1 MIGFV
6 RSFPLR
12 LGRAV
17 RRRPRTAV
25 LAVAALVFA
34 AGAAFYGYAVREW
47 RQAVAAVRD
56 AKPAEAR
63 GRLNLCLKV
72 WPNDPAVHR
81 LAARA
86 AWQTGDLRFAEEQ
99 LNECL
104 KLEHGASEDTQLEF
118 LLMRT
123 RTGELSEVVPLLYD
137 YVARGHRDSAVVLE
151 TIASAY
157 MHDLQYHE
165 AYLALNRWVLV
176 APDSPRAY
184 QFRGWVLERINQA
197 AGAMDDYLKAL
208 ELDPNLTVVRL
219 RVAEMY
225 LEDKDPVQATPHLE
239 FLLARDPNRP
249 ETRARLGQC
258 RYLQGRSA
266 EARELL
272 EGVQG
277 EMPRD
282 SRVLLYLARLDLD
295 DRQAARAE
303 ERLRKALA
311 LDPSELEAQFV
322 LATALRMQG
331 RDAEAEAE
339 LADYNRQRAEL
350 ERVDSLLLAEARAP
364 SRDPQIAFEIGQL
377 LLRIHREPQ
386 AIHWLTEALD
396 RDPNHRPTHRLL
408 AEYFETH
415 GEPER
420 AAVHRKY
427 MK

>member
-1 MIGFV
+1 
-6 RSFPLR
+6 
-12 LGRAV
+12 
-17 RRRPRTAV
+17 V
-25 LAVAALVFA
+25 LAVAALAFA
-34 AGAAFYGYAVREW
+34 GAAAFYGYAVREW

-86 AWQTGDLRFAEEQ
+86 AWQTGDLRFAEDQ
-99 LNECL
+99 LNACL

-137 YVARGHRDSAVVLE
+137 FVARGHRDSAVILE

-176 APDSPRAY
+176 APDSTRAY
-184 QFRGWVLERINQA
+184 HFRGWVLERMNQA
-197 AGAMDDYLKAL
+197 ALAMDDYLKAL

-225 LEDKDPVQATPHLE
+225 LEDKDPVQAIPHLE

-258 RYLQGRSA
+258 RYLQGRST

-272 EGVQG
+272 EGVLG
-277 EMPRD
+277 EMPGD
-282 SRVLLYLARLDLD
+282 SQVLLYLARLDLD
-295 DRQAARAE
+295 DRQATRAE
-303 ERLRKALA
+303 QRLRKALA
-311 LDPSELEAQFV
+311 VDPSELEAQFV
-322 LATALRMQG
+322 LASALRMQG

-339 LADYNRQRAEL
+339 LADYNRQRTEL
-350 ERVDSLLLAEARAP
+350 ERVDSLLLAEARTP
-364 SRDPQIAFEIGQL
+364 SRDPQVAFEIGRL
-377 LLRIHREPQ
+377 LLRIHRDPQ

-396 RDPNHRPTHRLL
+396 RDPNHRATHQLL

-427 MK
+427 LK